1 MARKNN
7 RIKTEYQQ
15 GLGFD
20 TRKYTTP
27 APITTHQVPD
37 RTPLRG
43 DIWFASLGMH
53 PATSVQGG
61 TRPVVIVSNDIG
73 NLHAAT
79 VNVVPMTR
87 HLKSRSCRVTHSL
100 TPTASRTSVCRWI
113 RQWFWQNSLPPS
125 ASMRCAAMSVTFL
138 MLIPSAASSCRS
150 ITASGSRRMPTT
162 ERSWQVWR
170 ARTKHLR
177 RSPAQRSRPKRS
189 MSRSANTI

>member
-20 TRKYTTP
+20 PRKYTTP
-27 APITTHQVPD
+27 APIPTHQATD

-87 HLKSRSCRVTHSL
+87 HLKKPDLPCHTQLNPDSISDKRLPLDPSMVLAEQLTTISKYALRSYAGH
-100 TPTASRTSVCRWI
+100 
-113 RQWFWQNSLPPS
+113 
-125 ASMRCAAMSVTFL
+125 
-138 MLIPSAASSCRS
+138 
-150 ITASGSRRMPTT
+150 ITDTDALNRIEHAVAEQLGLHNG
-162 ERSWQVWR
+162 EE
-170 ARTKHLR
+170 
-177 RSPAQRSRPKRS
+177 
-189 MSRSANTI
+189 

>member
-20 TRKYTTP
+20 PRKYTTP
-27 APITTHQVPD
+27 APIPTHQATD

-87 HLKSRSCRVTHSL
+87 HLKKPELPCHTQLDPYSISDKRLPLDPSMVLAEQLTTISKDSLRSYAGHITDSSAMERIENAVKAQLGL
-100 TPTASRTSVCRWI
+100 TAKT
-113 RQWFWQNSLPPS
+113 
-125 ASMRCAAMSVTFL
+125 
-138 MLIPSAASSCRS
+138 
-150 ITASGSRRMPTT
+150 
-162 ERSWQVWR
+162 
-170 ARTKHLR
+170 
-177 RSPAQRSRPKRS
+177 
-189 MSRSANTI
+189 

>member
-7 RIKTEYQQ
+7 RMKTEYQQ

-20 TRKYTTP
+20 PRKYTTP
-27 APITTHQVPD
+27 APITTHQAPD

-87 HLKSRSCRVTHSL
+87 HLKKPELPCHTQLDPDSISDKRLPLDPSMVLAEQLTTISKYALRSYVGHISDADALNRIEHAVAEQLGLH
-100 TPTASRTSVCRWI
+100 
-113 RQWFWQNSLPPS
+113 N
-125 ASMRCAAMSVTFL
+125 
-138 MLIPSAASSCRS
+138 
-150 ITASGSRRMPTT
+150 G
-162 ERSWQVWR
+162 EE
-170 ARTKHLR
+170 
-177 RSPAQRSRPKRS
+177 
-189 MSRSANTI
+189 